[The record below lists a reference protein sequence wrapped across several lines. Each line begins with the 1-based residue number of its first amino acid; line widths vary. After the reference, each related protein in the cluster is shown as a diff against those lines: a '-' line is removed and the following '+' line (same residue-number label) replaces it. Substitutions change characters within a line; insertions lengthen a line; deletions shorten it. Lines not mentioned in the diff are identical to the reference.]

1 MPAPPPDAQTPAAVN
16 AHVAAVA
23 AEIERAFCTR
33 TALRVGERAPDV
45 WVRACEDL
53 LDRGLRGPA
62 ELALKRLREAYP
74 DLEYAKTM
82 TDLFDVVPD
91 ELAPLIELPPE
102 SGSDVQIVRRPDSDA
117 VLLVF
122 CGHGKR
128 VGMPVSLAHRWL
140 GRLPASVIYFRDVRK
155 LAGGIGYPSLGTD
168 RPSTILSLKRLI
180 ADLGARKIYTYGNSA
195 GSFAAFHYGVNLGA
209 EAALGLAGPTNLTAD
224 FNAPLRPRGSLYL
237 DLAAASPDYA
247 VALRPLLAAGSS
259 GPRVMYVYGSEAAKD
274 RAYAEHIAGLPSVEL
289 VPLEG
294 HARHNVVVPV
304 ILRGRYP
311 SLLRR
316 LFGM

>member
-1 MPAPPPDAQTPAAVN
+1 MPAPPDARTPAAVN

-53 LDRGLRGPA
+53 LDRGLLGPA
-62 ELALKRLREAYP
+62 ELALKCLREAYP
-74 DLEYAKTM
+74 DIKYAQTM
-82 TDLFDVVPD
+82 TRLFDVVPD
-91 ELAPLIELPPE
+91 ELAPLIELPPG
-102 SGSDVQIVRRPDSDA
+102 SGGDVQIVRRPDSEA

-122 CGHGKR
+122 CGLANK
-128 VGMPVSLAHRWL
+128 VGMPVPLAHRWL
-140 GRLPASVIYFRDVRK
+140 GRLPASVIYFRDFRN
-155 LAGGIGYPSLGTD
+155 LAGGIGYPSLGAD
-168 RPSTILSLKRLI
+168 RPSTIRSLLMLI
-180 ADLGARKIYTYGNSA
+180 ADLGARRIYTYGTSA

-259 GPRVMYVYGSEAAKD
+259 GPRVMYVYGSEVAKD
-274 RAYAEHIAGLPSVEL
+274 RAYAEHLAGLPAVEL

-294 HARHNVVVPV
+294 HARHGVAVPA
-304 ILRGRYP
+304 ILRGGYP

-316 LFGM
+316 LLGI